1 MKEKFTCDILI
12 LKNIVNCLSEIQNVT
27 KHSVYY
33 LLKLANIPKVDS
45 ILLRKNSHTHTHTHT
60 HTEGKEEQKHILK
73 QNIHN
78 RKIIEKAEITSIKIN
93 G

>member
-12 LKNIVNCLSEIQNVT
+12 LKKIVNCLSEIQKVT

-45 ILLRKNSHTHTHTHT
+45 ILLRKNSHTHTHT
-60 HTEGKEEQKHILK
+60 EGKEEQKHILK
-73 QNIHN
+73 KNIHN

>member
-1 MKEKFTCDILI
+1 MRNSKCNQAFCILFVKAGKYSKGGQYSSEEKF
-12 LKNIVNCLSEIQNVT
+12 
-27 KHSVYY
+27 
-33 LLKLANIPKVDS
+33 
-45 ILLRKNSHTHTHTHT
+45 THTHTHT

>member
-1 MKEKFTCDILI
+1 MKVKFTCDILI
-12 LKNIVNCLSEIQNVT
+12 LKKIVNCLSEIQKVT

-45 ILLRKNSHTHTHTHT
+45 ILLRKNSHTHTHTK
-60 HTEGKEEQKHILK
+60 GKEEQKHILT
-73 QNIHN
+73 QNIHT